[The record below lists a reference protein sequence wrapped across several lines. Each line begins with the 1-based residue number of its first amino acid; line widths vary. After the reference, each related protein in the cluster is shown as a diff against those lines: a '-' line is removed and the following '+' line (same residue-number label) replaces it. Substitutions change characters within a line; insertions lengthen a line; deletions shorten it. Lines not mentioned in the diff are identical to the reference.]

1 MQIWMKHSCL
11 LVRCT
16 PLSLT
21 PFYSSASVALPEH
34 LSDISSAHI
43 LMAVMTDMIRFHALV
58 AGMMTVDQIDE
69 RVHSELVGGVS
80 HRG

>member
-1 MQIWMKHSCL
+1 M
-11 LVRCT
+11 
-16 PLSLT
+16 
-21 PFYSSASVALPEH
+21 ALPEH

-43 LMAVMTDMIRFHALV
+43 LMAVMTDMMRFHALV

-69 RVHSELVGGVS
+69 RVHSELAGGVS